1 MRPSKK
7 SRLGVL
13 TKVPLLSAALLLF
26 ITAMAQQNVRVTG
39 RITDGN
45 TGAAIAGA
53 SITISNTKKGTVS
66 DDNGNFSVTTSKG
79 SVLEFT
85 FSGYKPKTITVEDD
99 LTINVTLESLS
110 AQLTD
115 VVVVGYGER
124 RRRDI
129 TGAVS
134 TVKSDVIEKSSALT
148 PELALQGRAPGVF
161 VGSGGGSPNARQ
173 TVRIRGVNTFNGNN
187 DPLYIIDGVPL
198 TEGGAGITGGV
209 IGDLRGNINI
219 FSLIN
224 PADIESMTVL
234 KDASAAAIYGVRAA
248 NGVILITTKRGKSG
262 KPRVEFNMS
271 YGVQNIPKLIDVL
284 NTQQYVS
291 LYEEAYANNPNIN
304 QGQPVPFGSVFGA
317 VFDRNSPQFLGNSP
331 TYNWQKEQLNRNAA
345 LQSYNM
351 KVSGG
356 SENTNYY
363 VSAGYDYS
371 ESPLKGN
378 NQKRYSV
385 ASNVTSRLSKY
396 IETGLTMRLVHNEVI
411 DNTRADLLQV
421 STAPPWQ
428 KIYDPDHPTG
438 FAPAV
443 EVSFVNNPNYNP
455 SALQPGPTRIYAPGY
470 PRLLWGPQTRFN
482 PFAAQAL
489 NDLRYN
495 GQRVLGNAYVQIQPI
510 KNLRIKGSIGG
521 DYYLQKRYDWNP
533 VNAVVFSQTPS
544 NPYEGQD
551 GTAIAIHRIRNAI
564 NTNLIK
570 ELTVSYTTTIG
581 KIHQIDVIAG
591 ASDQEY
597 RWSYEQ
603 LQSPVN
609 FAPRNYYQRPIVNQ
623 VPFVGAERGLLQNYA
638 LIGYVGRLNYKLKDK
653 YMLDFT
659 IRHDGSS
666 RFAPGYRWG
675 TFPSLAAAWRIS
687 EEKFLSGV
695 SWINDMKIRANWG
708 QLGNEQNTGG
718 FAYLSTVSL
727 SPDAAFGS
735 GNGNAFGTQLQG
747 ARLPNFP
754 NFNLRWETLTT
765 QGIGIDAVLFN
776 NKLNVTLEYYDKLNK
791 DIIQTAAVPPS
802 TGIESNPDL
811 NIAQVRNSGIELNLG
826 YNQKIGL
833 VNFNAN
839 ANLTT
844 VNNKVVKLNDGAPL
858 GGEFGRIEEGFSMFY
873 LWGYKFGGI
882 FQNQDQIDAWRRKYT
897 DVTVGQ
903 AQNNPSAG
911 YQPRPGDAWFVDV
924 HGNPRPGEKEFYS
937 PIPDSLIN
945 ANDRTYLGRTIP
957 GYYYGFSFGAE
968 YKGFDVNVFFQGVG
982 NVQRYN
988 FARLGGESMSSNGA
1002 NQWATTLNRWTPTNP
1017 STTMPRAVFGDPNQ
1031 NNRVSSRFVENA
1043 GFLRLKNL
1051 QLGYNLPKNLVTRLG
1066 FMNGLRVYVS
1076 AINLLTF
1083 TQWSGWD
1090 PEVDGIPPTRQF
1102 IFGLN
1107 AQF

>member
-1 MRPSKK
+1 MKK
-7 SRLGVL
+7 VHSTRRAKFPMLVA
-13 TKVPLLSAALLLF
+13 VLLLF
-26 ITAMAQQNVRVTG
+26 FTAMAQQSVRVTG
-39 RITDGN
+39 RITDAN

-53 SITISNTKKGTVS
+53 SITIGDTKKGTVS

-79 SVLEFT
+79 SVLQFT
-85 FSGYKPKTITVEDD
+85 FSGYKPKTITVEGD

-124 RRRDI
+124 RKRDI

-134 TVKSDVIEKSSALT
+134 TVKSDVIEKSTALT

-161 VGSGGGSPNARQ
+161 VGSGGGAPNARQ

-198 TEGGAGITGGV
+198 TEGAAGITGGV
-209 IGDLRGNINI
+209 FGDLRGSVNI

-262 KPRVEFNMS
+262 KPRVELNMS
-271 YGVQNIPKLIDVL
+271 HGVQNIPKLVDVL

-331 TYNWQKEQLNRNAA
+331 TYNWQKELLNRNAA

-363 VSAGYDYS
+363 VSAGYDYA
-371 ESPLKGN
+371 ESPLKAN

-385 ASNVTSRLSKY
+385 ATNVSSRLSKY
-396 IETGLTMRLVHNEVI
+396 IETGLTTRLVKSEVI
-411 DNTRADLLQV
+411 DNTRTNLLDV
-421 STAPPWQ
+421 FVAPPWQ

-438 FAPAV
+438 FAPSA
-443 EVSFVNNPNYNP
+443 EVAFVNNPNHNP
-455 SALQPGPTRIYAPGY
+455 SALQPGPTKIFAPGY
-470 PRLLWGPQTRFN
+470 PRLLWGPQTRAN
-482 PFAAQAL
+482 HFASQAL
-489 NDLRYN
+489 RDLRFN

-510 KNLRIKGSIGG
+510 KNLRIRGSIGG
-521 DYYLQKRYDWNP
+521 DYYLQKRYDWDP
-533 VNAVVFSQTPS
+533 TNAVIFSQTPS

-551 GTAIAIHRIRNAI
+551 GTAIGTHRIRNTI

-597 RWSYEQ
+597 RWDYES
-603 LQSPVN
+603 LQSPVT

-623 VPFVGAERGLLQNYA
+623 VPFVTAERGLLQHYS

-826 YNQKIGL
+826 YNQKIGQ

-858 GGEFGRIEEGFSMFY
+858 GGEFGRIEEGYSMFY
-873 LWGYKFGGI
+873 LWGYQFGGI
-882 FQNQDQIDAWRRKYT
+882 FQNQAEIDEWRRKYT

-903 AQNNPSAG
+903 SQSNPSAG
-911 YQPRPGDAWFVDV
+911 YQPKPGDAWFKDV
-924 HGNPRPGEKEFYS
+924 HGNPRPGQKEFYS
-937 PIPDSLIN
+937 PFPDSLIN

-968 YKGFDVNVFFQGVG
+968 YKAFDVSVFFQGVG

-1031 NNRVSSRFVENA
+1031 NNRISSRFVENA

-1051 QLGYNLPKNLVTRLG
+1051 QVGYNLPKNILSKVG
-1066 FMNGLRVYVS
+1066 FMSGLRLYFS
-1076 AINLLTF
+1076 AVNLLTF
-1083 TQWSGWD
+1083 TKWTGWD
-1090 PEVDGIPPTRQF
+1090 PEVDDVPPTRQF
-1102 IFGLN
+1102 LFGLN
-1107 AQF
+1107 ARF

>member
-1 MRPSKK
+1 MRPLKK
-7 SRLGVL
+7 VHLRVL
-13 TKVPLLSAALLLF
+13 TKVPMMIAVLLLF
-26 ITAMAQQNVRVTG
+26 FTAMAQQNVRVTG
-39 RITDGN
+39 RITDAS

-53 SITISNTKKGTVS
+53 SITMGATKKGTVS
-66 DDNGNFSVTTSKG
+66 DANGNFSVTTSKG
-79 SVLEFT
+79 SVLEFS
-85 FSGYKPKTITVEDD
+85 FAGYQAKQITVEDE
-99 LTINVTLESLS
+99 LTLNVTLESLS

-115 VVVVGYGER
+115 VVVIGYGER
-124 RRRDI
+124 RKRDI
-129 TGAVS
+129 TGAIS
-134 TVKSDVIEKSSALT
+134 TVNADIIEKSSALT
-148 PELALQGRAPGVF
+148 PELALQGRMPGVF
-161 VGSGGGSPNARQ
+161 VGSGGGAPNARQ

-198 TEGGAGITGGV
+198 TEGAAGITGGV
-209 IGDLRGNINI
+209 FGDLRGNVNI

-248 NGVILITTKRGKSG
+248 NGVILITTKRGKAG

-291 LYEEAYANNPNIN
+291 LYEEAYANNPNFN

-317 VFDRNSPQFLGNSP
+317 VFDRNSPQFLGNGP
-331 TYNWQKEQLNRNAA
+331 TYNWQEELLNRNAA
-345 LQSYNM
+345 LQSYNL

-356 SENTNYY
+356 SETTNYY
-363 VSAGYDYS
+363 ISAGYDYS
-371 ESPLKGN
+371 ESPLRAN
-378 NQKRYSV
+378 DQKRYSV

-396 IETGLTMRLVHNEVI
+396 IETGLTMRLVHNEVT
-411 DNTRADLLQV
+411 DNTRADLGIF
-421 STAPPWQ
+421 TAPPWQ
-428 KIYDPDHPTG
+428 KIYDADLPTG
-438 FAPAV
+438 FAPSVAL
-443 EVSFVNNPNYNP
+443 SYVNNPAYNP
-455 SALQPGPTRIYAPGY
+455 AALAPGPTRIFAPGS
-470 PRLLWGPQTRFN
+470 PQFLWGPQTRFN
-482 PFAAQAL
+482 PFAGQVL
-489 NDLRYN
+489 NDRGYN
-495 GQRVLGNAYVQIQPI
+495 GQRVLGNAYVQLQPI

-521 DYYLQKRYDWNP
+521 DYYAQKRYDWDP
-533 VNAVVFSQTPS
+533 IEAAVFSQTPT
-544 NPYEGQD
+544 NPYENQD
-551 GTAIAIHRIRNAI
+551 GTAIAFHRLRNTT

-570 ELTVSYTTTIG
+570 ELTVSYTKTIG
-581 KIHQIDVIAG
+581 EIHQIDVLAG
-591 ASDQEY
+591 ASDQVY
-597 RWSYEQ
+597 RWDYQQ

-609 FAPRNYYQRPIVNQ
+609 FAPPNYYQRPIVNQ
-623 VPFVGAERGLLQNYA
+623 VPFTGAERGLLQNYA

-666 RFAPGYRWG
+666 RFAPGFRWG

-687 EEKFLSGV
+687 QEKFMTGV
-695 SWINDMKIRANWG
+695 SWIDDMKIRANWG

-718 FAYLSTVSL
+718 FAFLSTVSL

-765 QGIGIDAVLFN
+765 QGIGVDAVLFN
-776 NKLNVTLEYYDKLNK
+776 NKLNVTIEYYDKLNK

-802 TGIESNPDL
+802 TGIEANPDL
-811 NIAQVRNSGIELNLG
+811 NVASVRNSGIELNLG
-826 YNQKIGL
+826 YNQKIGQ
-833 VNFNAN
+833 VNFNAS

-844 VNNKVVKLNDGAPL
+844 VNNRVVKLNDGTPL

-873 LWGYKFGGI
+873 LWGYQFGGI
-882 FQNQDQIDAWRRKYT
+882 FQNQAEIDAWRRRYT

-903 AQNNPSAG
+903 SQTNPSAG
-911 YQPRPGDAWFVDV
+911 FQPRPGDAWFRDV

-937 PIPDSLIN
+937 PFPDSLIN
-945 ANDRTYLGRTIP
+945 ANDRTFLGRTIP

-1017 STTMPRAVFGDPNQ
+1017 STTMPRAVFGDPNL
-1031 NNRVSSRFVENA
+1031 NNRISSRFVENA

-1051 QLGYNLPKNLVTRLG
+1051 QVGYNLPKTALTRLG
-1066 FMNGLRVYVS
+1066 FMSGLRVYAS

-1083 TQWSGWD
+1083 TQWTGWD